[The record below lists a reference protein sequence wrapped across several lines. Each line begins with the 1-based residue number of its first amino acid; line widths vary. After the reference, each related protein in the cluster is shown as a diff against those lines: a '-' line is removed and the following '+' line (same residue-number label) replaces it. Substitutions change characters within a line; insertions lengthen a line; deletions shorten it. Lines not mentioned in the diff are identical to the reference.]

1 MRATRQVQDARRRLY
16 ATDAQIC
23 YLRRLLNEAFGKLY
37 NHPFN
42 LDVHHLE
49 GVTKAYASTAI
60 SGLVE
65 AKNRGWK

>member
-23 YLRRLLNEAFGKLY
+23 YLRRLLREAFANLY
-37 NHPFN
+37 HHPFN

-49 GVTKAYASTAI
+49 GVTKVYASAAI